1 MYMICRHIKTNGL
14 RCQSPALK
22 GARFCYYHD
31 KTHTVGAEPHLR
43 FGPLQLPAPEDS
55 AAIQLSIARI
65 GDALI
70 NDRLDLKKAT
80 GLFYGLQIAA
90 QFIDRKQPFDEDKTV
105 QSAELT
111 SDGHELAPGEFIC
124 ADEDDCKDCPRADL
138 CPRHIHQHDKN
149 DHAGDSAPNARKPK
163 ASGRRPRS
171 TRQKNHTAAA
181 LAPRSSRPES
191 APNESRRA
199 EIN

>member
-14 RCQSPALK
+14 RCQSPALN

-65 GDALI
+65 NDAII
-70 NDRLDLKKAT
+70 NERIDLKKAT
-80 GLFYGLQIAA
+80 ALLYGIQIAA

-111 SDGHELAPGEFIC
+111 SDGHELAPSEFIC
-124 ADEDDCKDCPRADL
+124 ADEDDCQDCPRADL

-149 DHAGDSAPNARKPK
+149 DHAGKPVPNPGKPK

-171 TRQKNHTAAA
+171 TPPKNHPKVA
-181 LAPRSSRPES
+181 LAPRPPQPES
-191 APNESRRA
+191 APNESGRA